1 MSNSKPKTSW
11 AKRLRTAALYIV
23 LFSAVAFVVDAFR
36 NSDVPESVPAGLAS
50 LTDINGEQYN
60 LREMSKN
67 GPVVLYFWATWCPIC
82 PAVSPT
88 VDYIGNYY
96 PTVSVALRS
105 GDNEKLASYAQAK
118 GYEFP
123 IVNDSLNR
131 VSNAWQVSATP
142 TIIII
147 ENGDI
152 VSATTGVTTPP
163 GLFIRLWFHQFF
175 EITNF

>member
-1 MSNSKPKTSW
+1 MLVSNNKAKTSW
-11 AKRLRTAALYIV
+11 TKRLRTAALYIV
-23 LFSAVAFVVDAFR
+23 LFSVVAFVVDSFR
-36 NSDVPESVPAGLAS
+36 NSDVPESVPAELSS

-60 LREMSKN
+60 LREMSKDS
-67 GPVVLYFWATWCPIC
+67 PVVLYFWATWCPVC

-88 VDYIGNYY
+88 VDYVGNHY
-96 PTVSVALRS
+96 PTISVALRS
-105 GDNEKLASYAQAK
+105 GNNDKLKHYAQAK

-123 IVNDSLNR
+123 IVNDNLNR
-131 VSNAWQVSATP
+131 VSNGWQVSATP

-152 VSATTGVTTPP
+152 VSATAGVTTPP

-175 EITNF
+175 

>member
-1 MSNSKPKTSW
+1 MSNSKAKPSW

-23 LFSAVAFVVDAFR
+23 LFSVVAFIVDAFR
-36 NSDVPESVPAGLAS
+36 NSEVPESVPPELSS

-60 LREMSKN
+60 LREMSKD
-67 GPVVLYFWATWCPIC
+67 GPVVLYFWATWCPVC

-88 VDYIGNYY
+88 VDYVGNHY
-96 PTVSVALRS
+96 PTISVALRS
-105 GDNEKLASYAQAK
+105 GNNDKLKHYAQAK
-118 GYEFP
+118 GYELP
-123 IVNDSLNR
+123 IVNDNLNR
-131 VSNAWQVSATP
+131 ISNGWQVSATP

-147 ENGDI
+147 KNGDI

-175 EITNF
+175 